1 VQTYNNNNNYRG
13 NVAAATDG
21 RSTYTK
27 PSPFK
32 KEYSQSHYVPAHHSS
47 HKSEAA
53 TIPAA
58 DANKPV
64 IVWGQ
69 GMSLAERLKRAEAEL
84 ELEKVLKKLHKNDLD
99 VVVVVTVVLSM
110 SFILLLLLSLLLL

>member
-1 VQTYNNNNNYRG
+1 MQTYNNNNNYRG

-21 RSTYTK
+21 KSTYTK

-99 VVVVVTVVLSM
+99 VVVVTVVLSM

>member
-1 VQTYNNNNNYRG
+1 VQTYNNNSNNYRG

-21 RSTYTK
+21 RSNYTK

-32 KEYSQSHYVPAHHSS
+32 KEYSQSHYVSAAHHSA
-47 HKSEAA
+47 HKSEIA
-53 TIPAA
+53 TAPSA

-84 ELEKVLKKLHKNDLD
+84 ELEKVLKAFIKM
-99 VVVVVTVVLSM
+99 TSM
-110 SFILLLLLSLLLL
+110 LLLFLWFC